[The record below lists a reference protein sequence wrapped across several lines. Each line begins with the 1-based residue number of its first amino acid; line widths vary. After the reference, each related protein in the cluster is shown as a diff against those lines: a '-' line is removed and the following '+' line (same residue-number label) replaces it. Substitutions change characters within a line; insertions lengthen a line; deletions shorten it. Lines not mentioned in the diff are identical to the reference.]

1 MTGIP
6 TLRRHRAGG
15 KQPAMGGPMVA
26 AAAATGVPGR
36 RSARRSAGVTL
47 VEVVV
52 ASSLLA
58 IAIVPILKALST
70 ATLTATKLEW
80 KTQSLALAQAKLEEV
95 KARSIYHYDDWFAED
110 STLLEG
116 SYRCTVS
123 DDRHVSL
130 RLVSVSVGCDANLD
144 GSLASSEVEV
154 TLTTYIARRI

>member
-1 MTGIP
+1 
-6 TLRRHRAGG
+6 LRGRGRN
-15 KQPAMGGPMVA
+15 
-26 AAAATGVPGR
+26 PGR
-36 RSARRSAGVTL
+36 RPAGVTL

-58 IAIVPILKALST
+58 VAIVPILKALST
-70 ATLTATKLEW
+70 ATLTATKMEW

-95 KARSIYHYDDWFAED
+95 KARSIYHYDDSFRED

-116 SYRCTVS
+116 LYRCNVS
-123 DDRHVSL
+123 DDEHPSL

-144 GSLASSEVEV
+144 GDLSSGEVEV